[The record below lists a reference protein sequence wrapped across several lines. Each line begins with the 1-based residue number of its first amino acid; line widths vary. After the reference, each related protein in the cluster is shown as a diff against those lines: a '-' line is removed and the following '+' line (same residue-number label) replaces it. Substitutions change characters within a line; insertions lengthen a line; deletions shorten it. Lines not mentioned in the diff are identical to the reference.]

1 MGASPSWTATVTSG
15 LKLFNRSAAAALAT
29 NTHQVSV
36 DSRSRAGHRSQKVK
50 QTELPPSCSL
60 QLKPRSAY
68 PSPQKCKQEH
78 VQQYKDAQVASE
90 LLSILGTLLVTPS
103 RPQGTHEYSFLSLSK
118 TERKKKKK
126 LLRGFFRCIPSSYSK
141 GRRQPYQNSLDT
153 ESSLCLFLLF
163 LDF

>member
-1 MGASPSWTATVTSG
+1 MDRYCHIRPEALQQISSSSPGNQHSSSVSGFTVPRWASFTESE
-15 LKLFNRSAAAALAT
+15 
-29 NTHQVSV
+29 
-36 DSRSRAGHRSQKVK
+36 
-50 QTELPPSCSL
+50 TELPPSCSL